1 MFLTPMVPLESAGSR
16 SGDGNARRFH
26 ILMVE
31 DDDAHAKI
39 VHYCLNR
46 AASNLQIDR
55 VSDGEKALEFVRG
68 EGQFAGAPRPD
79 VILLDLNLPRVSG
92 HEVLRQLKSDEQLRC
107 IPTII
112 LSTSGSPADR
122 ERAYRNNV
130 NSYLMKPYSL
140 DQFQAMISEVV
151 YYWSK
156 WNQRA
161 S

>member
-1 MFLTPMVPLESAGSR
+1 
-16 SGDGNARRFH
+16 
-26 ILMVE
+26 MVE

-46 AASNLQIDR
+46 AAPNLHVDR
-55 VSDGEKALEFVRG
+55 VADGEKALQFVRQEG
-68 EGQFAGAPRPD
+68 EFSDVARPD
-79 VILLDLNLPRVSG
+79 VILLDLNLPRLSG
-92 HEVLRQLKSDEQLRC
+92 HEVLRQLKSDEKLRC

-140 DQFQAMISEVV
+140 DQFQDMISEVV

-161 S
+161 